1 MSIIYTL
8 LIVVA
13 VYIIFLSP
21 IQKYLYKREEEK
33 LITRV
38 ENRINSMSQEER
50 LSILVQEKLRK

>member
-33 LITRV
+33 SITRV